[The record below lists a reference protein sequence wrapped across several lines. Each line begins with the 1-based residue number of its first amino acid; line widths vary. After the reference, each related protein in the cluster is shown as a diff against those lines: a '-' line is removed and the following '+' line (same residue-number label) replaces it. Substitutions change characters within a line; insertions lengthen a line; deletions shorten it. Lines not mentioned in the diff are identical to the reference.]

1 MNSLE
6 KYKYWE
12 SKASYDLETAR
23 VMLQTGRYLYVVFM
37 AQQATEKLVKGL
49 YVLYIDR
56 EPTRTHNIWLIFNGL
71 MESEQFRYE
80 TGNQVFVKAQEYKP
94 FFSDLLFYYI
104 AERYPDYKRQIFS
117 DITEARAIAVLNK
130 TEEVFVWLQSLSQ
143 FKR

>member
-6 KYKYWE
+6 KFKYWE
-12 SKASYDLETAR
+12 SKAFYDLETAR

-56 EPTRTHNIWLIFNGL
+56 EPTRTHNIWLIFKGL
-71 MESEQFRYE
+71 MEVDQFRYE
-80 TGNQVFVKAQEYKP
+80 TGKHVFVKAQEYKP

-104 AERYPDYKRQIFS
+104 AERYPDYKQQLS
-117 DITEARAIAVLNK
+117 SNITETRAREVLNK
-130 TEEVFVWLQSLSQ
+130 TEEVFVWLQSLSR
-143 FKR
+143 FKK

>member
-6 KYKYWE
+6 KFKYWE
-12 SKASYDLETAR
+12 SKATYDLETAR

-56 EPTRTHNIWLIFNGL
+56 EPTRTHNIWLIFKGL
-71 MESEQFRYE
+71 MELEEFRYE
-80 TGNQVFVKAQEYKP
+80 TGNHVFVKAQEYKP

-104 AERYPDYKRQIFS
+104 AERYPDYKRQLS
-117 DITEARAIAVLNK
+117 SNITETRAKEVLNK

-143 FKR
+143 FKK

>member
-6 KYKYWE
+6 KFKYWE

-56 EPTRTHNIWLIFNGL
+56 EPTRTHNIWLIFKGL
-71 MESEQFRYE
+71 MEVEQFRYE
-80 TGNQVFVKAQEYKP
+80 TGNQVFVKAQEFKP

-104 AERYPDYKRQIFS
+104 AERYPDYKRQLS
-117 DITEARAIAVLNK
+117 SNITEARAKEVLNK

-143 FKR
+143 FKK